1 MKNIAIIPARGG
13 SKRIPKKN
21 IKEFC
26 GEPMISW
33 TIKEAKKSKLFDEII
48 VSTEDQDI
56 ADIAKKFGATTPFT
70 RPFELADDFTTTHS
84 VVLNGIQTLL
94 DLSWD
99 FDMVCCLYPC
109 SPFINYQDLIATYD
123 LLNKNKSLYV
133 YPVTPYS
140 HPIQRAMSLSTKNK
154 LEYVDRSNET
164 SRTQDLEVRYHD
176 TGQFYWGSKDQW
188 LTTDKIH
195 SNAVGYA
202 IPASRVVDID
212 EPDDWKLAELLFS
225 SMSNQKNQ

>member
-21 IKEFC
+21 IREFC
-26 GEPMISW
+26 GKPMISW
-33 TIKEAKKSKLFDEII
+33 TIKEAKKSKLFDEIV
-48 VSTEDQDI
+48 VSTEDREI
-56 ADIAKKFGATTPFT
+56 ADIAKEYGATIPFH
-70 RPFELADDFTTTHS
+70 RPIELADDFSTTHS
-84 VVLNGIQTLL
+84 VVLHGIKSLL
-94 DLSWD
+94 NLSWD

-109 SPFINYQDLIATYD
+109 SPFITYQDLIATYN
-123 LLNKNKSLYV
+123 LLKENNSLYV

-140 HPIQRAMSLSTKNK
+140 HPIQRAMSLSSNNK
-154 LEYVDRSNET
+154 LEYVDRANET
-164 SRTQDLEVRYHD
+164 TRTQDLETRYHD
-176 TGQFYWGSKDQW
+176 TGQFYWGSKDLW

-212 EPDDWKLAELLFS
+212 EPDDWKLAELLFNR
-225 SMSNQKNQ
+225 MSNQKP

>member
-21 IKEFC
+21 IKNFC
-26 GEPMISW
+26 GKPMISW
-33 TIKEAKKSKLFDEII
+33 TIEEAKKSKLFDEII
-48 VSTEDQDI
+48 VSTEDQEI
-56 ADIAKKFGATTPFT
+56 ADIAKECGATAPFS

-84 VVLNGIQTLL
+84 VVLHGIQSLL
-94 DLSWD
+94 NLTWD

-109 SPFINYQDLIATYD
+109 SPFISHHDLIATYD
-123 LLNKNKSLYV
+123 LLKENESLYV

-140 HPIQRAMSLSTKNK
+140 HPIQRAMSISASKK
-154 LEYVDRSNET
+154 LEYVDKTNEI
-164 SRTQDLEVRYHD
+164 SRTQDLEPRYHD
-176 TGQFYWGSKDQW
+176 TGQFYWGSKNLW

-195 SNAVGYA
+195 SNAVGYV

-212 EPDDWKLAELLFS
+212 EPDDWKLAELLFN
-225 SMSNQKNQ
+225 SMSSQKN

>member
-21 IKEFC
+21 IREFC

-84 VVLNGIQTLL
+84 VVLNGIQLKEH
-94 DLSWD
+94 
-99 FDMVCCLYPC
+99 
-109 SPFINYQDLIATYD
+109 NRQ
-123 LLNKNKSLYV
+123 
-133 YPVTPYS
+133 
-140 HPIQRAMSLSTKNK
+140 
-154 LEYVDRSNET
+154 
-164 SRTQDLEVRYHD
+164 
-176 TGQFYWGSKDQW
+176 
-188 LTTDKIH
+188 
-195 SNAVGYA
+195 
-202 IPASRVVDID
+202 
-212 EPDDWKLAELLFS
+212 
-225 SMSNQKNQ
+225 

>member
-21 IKEFC
+21 IREFC
-26 GEPMISW
+26 GKPMISW
-33 TIKEAKKSKLFDEII
+33 TIKEAKKSKLFDEIV
-48 VSTEDQDI
+48 VSTEDQEI
-56 ADIAKKFGATTPFT
+56 ADIAKEYGATIPFK
-70 RPFELADDFTTTHS
+70 RPIELADDFSTTHS
-84 VVLNGIQTLL
+84 VVLHGIKSLL
-94 DLSWD
+94 NLSWD

-109 SPFINYQDLIATYD
+109 SPFITYQDLIATYN
-123 LLNKNKSLYV
+123 LLKENNSLYV

-140 HPIQRAMSLSTKNK
+140 HPIQRAMSLSSNNK
-154 LEYVDRSNET
+154 LEYVDRANET
-164 SRTQDLEVRYHD
+164 TRTQDLETRYHD
-176 TGQFYWGSKDQW
+176 TGQFYWGSKDLW

-212 EPDDWKLAELLFS
+212 EPDDWKLAELLFNR
-225 SMSNQKNQ
+225 MSNQKP